1 MGFWSPRIAGVSRSL
16 LWKMSVDRSSF
27 LIELVDL
34 VRGGYG
40 EGREGKEGGFN
51 FLRLTRLMS
60 LLTNRIFFYIMLS
73 IVGIFFISLLSNYF

>member
-40 EGREGKEGGFN
+40 EGMKRKGIRNIQFRIIDILFLVLYINILNFKIKFN
-51 FLRLTRLMS
+51 L
-60 LLTNRIFFYIMLS
+60 IS
-73 IVGIFFISLLSNYF
+73 I